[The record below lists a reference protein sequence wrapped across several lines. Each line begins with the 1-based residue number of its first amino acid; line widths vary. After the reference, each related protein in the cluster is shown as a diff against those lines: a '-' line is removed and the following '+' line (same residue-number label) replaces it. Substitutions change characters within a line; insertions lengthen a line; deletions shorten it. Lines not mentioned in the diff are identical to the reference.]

1 MPVSPLLLYLDQ
13 NYLSGIAKRKP
24 AFRELEPVLRAAVAR
39 GAVAVPES
47 EPHRRESAP
56 RPDLAL
62 LELLHELSGGLRL
75 PDHPGGRERGIERH
89 LRHLL
94 ATAFPERRGRA
105 SDLVDL
111 RALAVAL
118 PRCRLITCDAFT
130 ADLVRRAGYDVRFR
144 CELFTGRR
152 ADVGRLRDRLAA
164 LPGQSG
170 VASNP
175 AST

>member
-1 MPVSPLLLYLDQ
+1 MRFPVLLYLDQ
-13 NYLSGIAKRKP
+13 NYLSGIVKRKP

-56 RPDLAL
+56 RPDLSL
-62 LELLHELSGGLRL
+62 LELLRDLSGGLRL
-75 PDHPGGRERGIERH
+75 PDRPGGRERGIERH
-89 LRHLL
+89 LLHLL
-94 ATAFPERRGRA
+94 EVAFPERRGRA

-111 RALAVAL
+111 RALALAL
-118 PRCRLITCDAFT
+118 PRCRLVTCDAF
-130 ADLVRRAGYDVRFR
+130 AAELVRRAGYDVRFR

-152 ADVGRLRDRLAA
+152 ADVRRLCERLAA
-164 LPGQSG
+164 LPDQSG
-170 VASNP
+170 AASNP